1 MKKALYDWADP
12 TIVAL
17 VLAMFGAT
25 LQCLRSWKGWKN
37 FLISN
42 AMAAFSAVICMS
54 ILPQYLPFEVSAGL
68 TGIVGYSG
76 GTLIDAVLDRLKKEI
91 ETRKIGGSE

>member
-1 MKKALYDWADP
+1 MKRVLDWVDP
-12 TIVAL
+12 TIMAL

-25 LQCLRSWKGWKN
+25 LQCLRGPWKGWNN

-42 AMAAFSAVICMS
+42 AMAAFSAVVCMS
-54 ILPQYLPFEVSAGL
+54 ILPQYMPFEVAAGL

-76 GTLIDAVLDRLKKEI
+76 GTLIDAVLERLKKEI
-91 ETRKIGGSE
+91 ETHKIGGGE